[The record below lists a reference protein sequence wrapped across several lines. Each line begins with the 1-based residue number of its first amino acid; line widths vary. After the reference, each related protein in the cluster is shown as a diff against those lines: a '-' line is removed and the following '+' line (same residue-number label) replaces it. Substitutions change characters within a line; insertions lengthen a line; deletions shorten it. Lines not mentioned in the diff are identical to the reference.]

1 MPDARCPLCNRAIS
15 ASDTVAFDGDRIVHL
30 DCHRP
35 RELNYEERV
44 LLYQF
49 CWEHAVAECG
59 ACRLRFR
66 QHELAADLF
75 GHRNHLC
82 PKCRADL
89 TASLRSHLYE
99 CVLVPKD
106 VRARAVDAQE
116 TTRRLVKEAGQLTD
130 RANVLMREAE
140 SAFDALRQTMRKPR
154 SSD

>member
-1 MPDARCPLCNRAIS
+1 MPDVRCPLCNRAIS
-15 ASDTVAFDGDRIVHL
+15 ASDTVAFDGDRVVHL
-30 DCHRP
+30 DCGRP

-49 CWEHAVAECG
+49 CWEHAVAECD

-99 CVLVPKD
+99 CMLVPKG
-106 VRARAVDAQE
+106 VRARAADARE
-116 TTRRLVKEAGQLTD
+116 ATRRLVKEAGQLTD

-140 SAFDALRQTMRKPR
+140 DAFDALRQTMRKPR
-154 SSD
+154 SRD